1 MGVFMKWMNLEHAL
15 VIVGIIIASF
25 VLSSIL
31 RRIFSLF
38 IIKYAKKLK
47 ADPTNFSFLKN
58 SISFLIFTIA
68 IIFIFYYVPTLR
80 SFGKALFAGVG
91 IFAAFIGLAL
101 QKTFSNLISGLFIL
115 MFKPFR
121 IDDTLKFPDQNQ
133 GVVEEITLRHT
144 IIRDYEN
151 RRIIIPNS
159 VISEEIIVN
168 SNISD
173 KKINKHIEFG
183 ISYDSNI
190 DKAIAIIQDEIEK
203 HPNFIDNRK
212 AADKKEG
219 IPPVVVRVVAWE
231 DFSIKLRAY
240 AWSAGTEN
248 AWVLK
253 CDVLKSVKERFD
265 REGIEIPFPYRTI
278 VYKNDLNKENTHIT
292 E

>member
-1 MGVFMKWMNLEHAL
+1 MKWLNLEHAL
-15 VIVGIIIASF
+15 VIIGTIVAAV
-25 VLSSIL
+25 VLSTLL
-31 RRIFSLF
+31 RKAISVF
-38 IIKYAKKLK
+38 IIKYSKRIK

-58 SISFLIFTIA
+58 SISFVVVTA
-68 IIFIFYYVPTLR
+68 AVIFIFYYIPVLR
-80 SFGKALFAGVG
+80 SLGKALFAGVG

-121 IDDTLKFPDQNQ
+121 IDDTLRFADGSQ

-151 RRIIIPNS
+151 RRLIIPNS
-159 VISEEIIVN
+159 IIGEEVIVN

-190 DKAIAIIQDEIEK
+190 DHAISIIQDEIEK
-203 HPNFIDNRK
+203 HPYFVDNRK
-212 AADKKEG
+212 AADKKEN

-240 AWSAGTEN
+240 AWAAGTDN

-253 CDVLKSVKERFD
+253 CDVLKSIKERFD

-278 VYKNDLNKENTHIT
+278 VYKNDIKTSKEGAI

>member
-1 MGVFMKWMNLEHAL
+1 MEWLTLERGIVIGAVIIGSFILSAVLRKLITVF
-15 VIVGIIIASF
+15 IV
-25 VLSSIL
+25 
-31 RRIFSLF
+31 
-38 IIKYAKKLK
+38 KYAKRLK

-58 SISFLIFTIA
+58 SISF
-68 IIFIFYYVPTLR
+68 IIFIAAFIFVFYYIPSLR
-80 SFGKALFAGVG
+80 QLGKALFAGVG
-91 IFAAFIGLAL
+91 IFAAIIGFAL
-101 QKTFSNLISGLFIL
+101 QKTLSNLISGLFIL

-121 IDDTLKFPDQNQ
+121 IDDTLKFSDNKM

-159 VISEEIIVN
+159 VISEEVIIN

-183 ISYDSNI
+183 IAYDANV
-190 DKAIAIIQDEIEK
+190 DKATAIIREEIEN

-212 AADKKEG
+212 ASEKKDG
-219 IPPVVVRVVAWE
+219 VPAVMVRMVEWG

-240 AWSAGTEN
+240 AWAKGNDE
-248 AWVLK
+248 AFVLK

-265 REGIEIPFPYRTI
+265 KEGIEIPFPYRTV
-278 VYKNDLNKENTHIT
+278 VYKKDLSSQK
-292 E
+292 

>member
-1 MGVFMKWMNLEHAL
+1 MKWMNLEHAL
-15 VIVGIIIASF
+15 VIIGIIVASF
-25 VLSSIL
+25 VISSIL
-31 RRIFSLF
+31 RKVLTLF

-58 SISFLIFTIA
+58 SISFVIFTIA
-68 IIFIFYYVPTLR
+68 IIFIFYYVPALR

-121 IDDTLKFPDQNQ
+121 IDDTLKFPDKNQ

-190 DKAIAIIQDEIEK
+190 DKAIAIIQDEISN

-219 IPPVVVRVVAWE
+219 IPPVIVRVVAWE

-278 VYKNDLNKENTHIT
+278 VYKNDLNKENVKVT

>member
-1 MGVFMKWMNLEHAL
+1 MREWLTFERGMVIAGV
-15 VIVGIIIASF
+15 IIGAF
-25 VLSSIL
+25 VLSFIL
-31 RRIFSLF
+31 RKIISIF
-38 IIKYAKKLK
+38 IVKYSKKLK

-58 SISFLIFTIA
+58 SISFIIFTAA
-68 IIFIFYYVPTLR
+68 IIFIFYYIPTLR
-80 SFGKALFAGVG
+80 SLGKALFAGVG

-121 IDDTLKFPDQNQ
+121 IDDTLQFNDRKM

-159 VISEEIIVN
+159 VISEEVIVN

-183 ISYDSNI
+183 IAYDADVN
-190 DKAIAIIQDEIEK
+190 KAIAIIQDEIEK

-212 AADKKEG
+212 AAEKRDG
-219 IPPVVVRVVAWE
+219 VPAVMVRMIEWS

-240 AWSAGTEN
+240 AWAKGNDE
-248 AWVLK
+248 AFVLK
-253 CDVLKSVKERFD
+253 CDVLMSIKARFD
-265 REGIEIPFPYRTI
+265 KEGIEIPFPYRTV
-278 VYKNDLNKENTHIT
+278 VYKKDLAAQK
-292 E
+292 